1 MATVVDSLII
11 RLGLDPAGVRRGLDS
26 ARRDADRADKQ
37 FEQLGNKWKH
47 KFAGIAMQVMAPL
60 LSAVSIGR
68 MIGAYASAV
77 GEVAEATGA
86 YSAKLEEARVKQAAI
101 ARVTKEDVELYV
113 KVRKAMTAFQISL
126 GELAA
131 RLTRMFAPA
140 LEKGAELLNR
150 LSGWLDRNGHN
161 ITRFLTVIAAIIS
174 AALIPA
180 LVRMA
185 AVLWRNPLT
194 WIIALLA
201 GLALVIDDLLVYME
215 GGESQLKDFWA
226 LFGTG
231 AELSEKLGKAWEW
244 IKTVGKDLL
253 PYVLKIGAAIA
264 GWKIIT
270 VVGAMIKTA
279 FTSAITLATRLFAV
293 IKAHPF
299 MLLITAIW
307 LLYDNWEE
315 VCQGASD
322 LWEDFCNLVNGLIDT
337 AASYV
342 AKAIEW
348 IVQQWEAFFALL
360 SAGINT
366 IKDLFNA
373 ACEVVK
379 NAWNAMLDGIM
390 SRINKII
397 GGIKTVIGT
406 AKEMVGLGGVSEEER
421 QRQANDRSGYS
432 ADFEAQREAI
442 LANRRAREAARAAG
456 ATPALNAGTAATVK
470 AGNTNNTVNNNQ
482 TITVNG
488 SGDPNA
494 VANKVV
500 ALESSGRGITYSAD
514 TGVIQ

>member
-1 MATVVDSLII
+1 MATIVDSLII
-11 RLGLDPAGVRRGLDS
+11 RLGLDPEGVRRGLDE
-26 ARRDADRADKQ
+26 ARRNAQRADQQ

-60 LSAVSIGR
+60 LSAVSIGAMVR
-68 MIGAYASAV
+68 SYANAV

-86 YSAKLEEARVKQAAI
+86 YSAKLEEARIKQAAI
-101 ARVTKEDVELYV
+101 ARVTKQDVELYV
-113 KVRKAMTAFQISL
+113 KVRKAINDFQISL
-126 GELAA
+126 GDLAA
-131 RLTRMFAPA
+131 RITRLFAPA

-161 ITRFLTVIAAIIS
+161 ITRFLTVVATILT

-180 LVRMA
+180 LIRMA

-244 IKTVGKDLL
+244 IKTTGKDLL
-253 PYVLKIGAAIA
+253 PYVLKIGAALA

-270 VVGAMIKTA
+270 VIGGLIKTA
-279 FTSAITLATRLFAV
+279 LTSAITMATRFFAV

-322 LWEDFCNLVNGLIDT
+322 LWEDFCNLVNDLIDT

-342 AKAIEW
+342 AKAVEW
-348 IVQQWEAFFALL
+348 IVQQWKDAIELVATGVNKVKEIFNNVCEA
-360 SAGINT
+360 
-366 IKDLFNA
+366 IKS
-373 ACEVVK
+373 
-379 NAWNAMLDGIM
+379 AWNAMLDGIIE
-390 SRINKII
+390 RINKIA
-397 GGIKTVIGT
+397 GGIKAVVGT
-406 AKEMVGLGGVSEEER
+406 AKEMVGMGGISEEER
-421 QRQANDRSGYS
+421 QATANDRSGYS
-432 ADFEAQREAI
+432 ADFEAQKAEI

-456 ATPALNAGTAATVK
+456 ITPAMNAGTAATVK

-488 SGDPNA
+488 AGDPNA
-494 VANKVV
+494 VASKVV
-500 ALESSGRGITYSAD
+500 SLESSGRGITYAAD

>member
-11 RLGLDPAGVRRGLDS
+11 RLGLDPDGVRRGLDN
-26 ARRDADRADKQ
+26 ARREANRADQQ

-68 MIGAYASAV
+68 MVSAYASAV

-86 YSAKLEEARVKQAAI
+86 YNAKLEEARVKQAAI

-113 KVRKAMTAFQISL
+113 KVRKAITAFQISL

-131 RLTRMFAPA
+131 RITRLFAPA

-161 ITRFLTVIAAIIS
+161 VTRFLTIVATIIS

-180 LVRMA
+180 LIRMA

-244 IKTVGKDLL
+244 IKTTGKDLL

-279 FTSAITLATRLFAV
+279 FTSAITMATRFFAV

-322 LWEDFCNLVNGLIDT
+322 LWEDFCKLVNDLIDT

-348 IVQQWEAFFALL
+348 IVKQWQDFIEAVA
-360 SAGINT
+360 SGINT
-366 IKDLFNA
+366 VKDIFNSVCEAIKT
-373 ACEVVK
+373 
-379 NAWNAMLDGIM
+379 AWNAMLDGIIA
-390 SRINKII
+390 RIEKIA
-397 GGIKTVIGT
+397 GGIRTVIGT
-406 AKEMVGLGGVSEEER
+406 AKEMVGLGPSAEER
-421 QRQANDRSGYS
+421 DAMATDTSYRNDPEFQRKVAEIQAIR
-432 ADFEAQREAI
+432 AQ
-442 LANRRAREAARAAG
+442 REAARAAG
-456 ATPALNAGTAATVK
+456 STPALNAGTAAAVR

-488 SGDPNA
+488 AGDPSA
-494 VANKVV
+494 VAGKVV
-500 ALESSGRGITYSAD
+500 ALESSGRGITYAAD